1 MDNEQQLLML
11 KAKLNMLT
19 KEHSDLDALVKEM
32 VSSNVCDLLSLQRRK
47 KRKLSL
53 KDEINAIKQMITPD
67 ILA

>member
-1 MDNEQQLLML
+1 MDNEQQKLML

-19 KEHSDLDALVKEM
+19 KEHRDLDAQVKEIT
-32 VSSNVCDLLSLQRRK
+32 SSGVYDFSRLQRSK
-47 KRKLSL
+47 KRKLYL